1 MTAKKKIT
9 KEDAKTT
16 ASDKKAVSKKTETKK
31 IEKPTQPSLRSGAA
45 NAADAA
51 KKEIKKI
58 APKQP
63 VKKPAPKKTAAKKIE
78 EEIEEEAPR
87 QKSFFTPAAKVV
99 PQPVPAPAPAPAPVV
114 APKPAQPPLRSGAA
128 DAPQPAVQ
136 PKPVAPQPAQPKPFT
151 PAPAQQPKPFVQPQP
166 KPAPLPA
173 AKPAPAPVPQP
184 APKPAAGP
192 AQVQPKP
199 FTPAVQPPRSDAP
212 KQAQPQPKPFTP
224 SQPKPIIQPRPF
236 TPPQTKAPQPKPAP
250 KPAPAPQPKPKTEE
264 KPETP
269 AENLPVIKIV
279 GTPTVKELAEKMD
292 IKIGDFIKKLM
303 GLGIYATINQR
314 LESEIIELIVAE
326 CGFKAEIAQEF
337 VKDAITASAETA
349 DKPEDLKPRAPV
361 VTIMGHV
368 DHGKTSLLDAIRKS
382 NVVAGEAGAITQ
394 HIGAYR
400 VKTPRG
406 YITFLDTPGHE
417 AFTAMRARGAQA
429 TDIVI
434 LVVSATDGIMPQTIE
449 AMDHAKAAGAP
460 IIVAVNKID
469 LPGANP
475 DKVKQ
480 ELANRGLIPEE
491 WQGKTIYV
499 EISAKKRINIEKLL
513 EMVSLQAEM
522 MELKANPNRAGVG
535 VILESKRDNKRGI
548 VATVLVQKGTIKVGD
563 PFIVGTAFGK
573 VRALIDENS
582 VRHQSVG
589 PSVPAEILG
598 INGEPPQVGESFFI
612 ASSERDAKYLA
623 EKRKLAQ
630 KEDAFAHRKHISLM
644 NLKSEVEQNK
654 IKKLDMVL
662 KGDVQ
667 GSIEAIKDAMGRI
680 PSDEVEVSIIHSAA
694 GNVNESDILLA
705 KASNAVVIAFNVD
718 VETAAAAEAEREGIE
733 IRQYQIIF
741 ELLEDIKAAMEGLLE
756 PEIVETVTGRAT
768 VRQVFN
774 LSSGIIA
781 GSFVD
786 LGKITRGGECKIF
799 RGAET
804 VFKGKVSGLKRF
816 KDDVKEVEKGY
827 ECGILIE
834 GFRQI
839 AQGDIVECF
848 KKESIT
854 RRIKM

>member
-1 MTAKKKIT
+1 MTAKKKTT
-9 KEDAKTT
+9 KEEEK
-16 ASDKKAVSKKTETKK
+16 ASKKKQVSKKA
-31 IEKPTQPSLRSGAA
+31 EKPS
-45 NAADAA
+45 A
-51 KKEIKKI
+51 KKEIKKPVHSGAAHAEKKP
-58 APKQP
+58 APKP
-63 VKKPAPKKTAAKKIE
+63 VVKKPAVKKPAPKKV
-78 EEIEEEAPR
+78 EIEEEEKPK

-99 PQPVPAPAPAPAPVV
+99 PQPAPTPVTPKPVPVTAPIT
-114 APKPAQPPLRSGAA
+114 PKPAPL
-128 DAPQPAVQ
+128 PVQ
-136 PKPVAPQPAQPKPFT
+136 PKPVIPAPAPKPVTPPPVQQPKPFIQPQPKPAPKPFVSPAPSQPKPFT
-151 PAPAQQPKPFVQPQP
+151 PAPAPVKKPFTQPPQQRP
-166 KPAPLPA
+166 
-173 AKPAPAPVPQP
+173 PVQP
-184 APKPAAGP
+184 APRPAP
-192 AQVQPKP
+192 QPFQPK
-199 FTPAVQPPRSDAP
+199 
-212 KQAQPQPKPFTP
+212 
-224 SQPKPIIQPRPF
+224 
-236 TPPQTKAPQPKPAP
+236 PQPKPAP
-250 KPAPAPQPKPKTEE
+250 KPAPIPQPKPKPEE
-264 KPETP
+264 KPAVP
-269 AENLPVIKIV
+269 AEELKTINIV

-303 GLGIYATINQR
+303 GMGIYATINQR
-314 LESEIIELIVAE
+314 LDSGIIELVVAE

-337 VKDAITASAETA
+337 VKDSITASAEAA

-406 YITFLDTPGHE
+406 WITFLDTPGHE

-480 ELANRGLIPEE
+480 ELASRGLIPEE

-499 EISAKKRINIEKLL
+499 EISAKKRINIDKLL

-522 MELKANPNRAGVG
+522 MELKANPDRPGVG

-548 VATVLVQKGTIKVGD
+548 VATVLVQKGTMKVGD
-563 PFIVGTAFGK
+563 PFIVGTAFGR

-589 PSVPAEILG
+589 PSIPAEILG

-612 ASSERDAKYLA
+612 ATSERDAKYLA

-630 KEDAFAHRKHISLM
+630 KEDVFAHRKHISLM
-644 NLKSEVEQNK
+644 SLKSEVDQNK
-654 IKKLDMVL
+654 IKKLQIVL
-662 KGDVQ
+662 KADVQ
-667 GSIEAIKDAMGRI
+667 GSLEAIKDAMGRI
-680 PSDEVEVSIIHSAA
+680 PSDEVEVSIILSAP

-718 VETAAAAEAEREGIE
+718 VEPAAHAEAEREGIE
-733 IRQYQIIF
+733 IRQYKIIF

-774 LSSGIIA
+774 LSSGVIA
-781 GSFVD
+781 GSIVD
-786 LGKITRGGECKIF
+786 SGKITRGSECKVF
-799 RGAET
+799 RASEQ
-804 VFKGKVSGLKRF
+804 VFKGKISGLKRF

-839 AQGDIVECF
+839 AQDDVVECF